1 MVLTDSV
8 NTIFLCVKRKERT
21 VNEKFYQLPEEKQL
35 RILNAG
41 FRVFSK
47 STYRKS
53 PMNEIAAEAGI
64 SKSLLFFYFRNK
76 KELYLFLMKKAEELT
91 MKYLSES
98 GCYEESDIFEMM
110 YKGLL
115 AKTEMMRKYP
125 DMSLFALK
133 AYYEEDEEVRD
144 ELQKIIAPYR
154 KLSTNKSL
162 PKLDPT
168 LFKDGLDLNMMYQDM
183 FLASEGYMYQMQN
196 QGRIDVDRVLADYRK
211 LIDFWKDLYLK

>member
-1 MVLTDSV
+1 
-8 NTIFLCVKRKERT
+8 
-21 VNEKFYQLPEEKQL
+21 
-35 RILNAG
+35 
-41 FRVFSK
+41 
-47 STYRKS
+47 
-53 PMNEIAAEAGI
+53 MNEIAAEAGI

-196 QGRIDVDRVLADYRK
+196 QGRIDIDRVLADYRK
-211 LIDFWKDLYLK
+211 LINFWKDLYLK